1 MSLNQSLL
9 SELDQEMASTRKALE
24 RVPTEKFGWKP
35 HEKSGTMGW
44 LANHIATIPQWAT
57 TTLQT
62 ETFNADGVAPPP
74 QAANTADLLALFDNC
89 VAEFKQTL
97 GNASDDSLKQIWSM
111 IYGGQKIMEMP
122 RIAVLRGMILNHLIH
137 PRGQLTVYLRL
148 NDIPVPELY
157 GPSADEGSFG
167 ASA

>member
-74 QAANTADLLALFDNC
+74 QAANSEDLLALFDKS
-89 VAEFKQTL
+89 VAEFRQIL
-97 GNASDDSLKQIWSM
+97 GNASDDSLKQTWSM

-137 PRGQLTVYLRL
+137 HRGQLTVYLRL
-148 NDIPVPELY
+148 NDIPVPALY

>member
-35 HEKSGTMGW
+35 HDKSGTMGW

-74 QAANTADLLALFDNC
+74 QAANTEDLLALFDNC
-89 VAEFKQTL
+89 VAEFKQIL
-97 GNASDDSLKQIWSM
+97 GNASDDSLKQTWSM

-137 PRGQLTVYLRL
+137 HRGQLTVYLRL
-148 NDIPVPELY
+148 NDIPVPALY